1 MLAHSAVIPNSGA
14 GRQRLQALGTAHY
27 PHMVHH
33 TGQTIAAPG
42 PIRPGGGYWG
52 ESQQDSRM
60 EGLLLQHIFSPA
72 VYKLWLSYRELS
84 WNAPGVAFMSLNGKP
99 KAQREGG

>member
-14 GRQRLQALGTAHY
+14 GETEATGFGYCSLPSHGS
-27 PHMVHH
+27 P
-33 TGQTIAAPG
+33 TGQTTAAPG
-42 PIRPGGGYWG
+42 PTRPGGGYWG
-52 ESQQDSRM
+52 ESQQDNRM